1 MTTLL
6 RPDADR
12 FDDWVEMLAD
22 YEEPVPPGSGLWLVE
37 GDAAR
42 ERFEA
47 HVAKS
52 RLYADAD
59 AVLPEDKVHADQYW
73 VADDAGVL
81 VGFLQ
86 LRHTLNDFL
95 LHGGGHIGYS
105 VRVSR
110 RREGHA
116 SRALGLAL
124 VRSRE
129 LGLDRVL
136 LVCDDDNLASAT
148 TIESQGGVLE
158 DVRPSH
164 DGKGLNRRYW
174 IDL

>member
-1 MTTLL
+1 MTALI

-12 FDDWVEMLAD
+12 FEEWAEMLAD
-22 YEEPVPPGSGLWLVE
+22 YEEPVPPGSGLWLVD

-73 VADDAGVL
+73 IADDAGVL

-86 LRHTLNDFL
+86 LRHMLNDFL
-95 LHGGGHIGYS
+95 LHQGGHIGYS

-124 VRSRE
+124 DRCRD
-129 LGLDRVL
+129 LGIERVL
-136 LVCDDDNLASAT
+136 VTCDDDNLPSAK

-158 DVRPSH
+158 DTRIAD
-164 DGKGLNRRYW
+164 DGHLVRRYW
-174 IDL
+174 ISL